1 METSAPLNDDRWHS
15 VRVERNV
22 KEASLSVDEFPTR
35 TQEAPTDGH
44 IHLQLNSQ
52 LFIGENQQGGEGGG
66 RGVGGGCVFCILFIY
81 LFSKGH
87 RSIRQLDYFNTWL
100 KLFILSSLE

>member
-52 LFIGENQQGGEGGG
+52 LFIGENQQGGGGHKRDTEVSG
-66 RGVGGGCVFCILFIY
+66 SWIIL
-81 LFSKGH
+81 
-87 RSIRQLDYFNTWL
+87 
-100 KLFILSSLE
+100 ILG